1 LSTYTIS
8 QRFLLKCALNERN
21 IAVMRMFGL
30 TADRL
35 TENSIQHNCQLEI
48 NAGEIVYITGP
59 SGAGKSVLLRELEKA
74 VPAEERIN
82 LNDIDLPSDKTLIE
96 CIPFDRAQGKDGDLL
111 SALKTLSIAGLN
123 DVFCILNSP
132 ANLSEGQKYRFR
144 LACAIRSG
152 KKFIFADEFC
162 SNLDRISA
170 SVIAHNIQKHAR
182 RLGMAFILASCHDDL
197 LADLQPDVLL
207 IKELSGKTEVVYKRN
222 RFLPA

>member
-1 LSTYTIS
+1 MATYNISKSFAWQGTIS
-8 QRFLLKCALNERN
+8 EKNA
-21 IAVMRMFGL
+21 AVMRMFGL

-59 SGAGKSVLLRELEKA
+59 SGAGKSVLLRELGKA

-96 CIPFDRAQGKDGDLL
+96 CILFDCAQGKDGDLL

-170 SVIAHNIQKHAR
+170 SVISHNIQKHAR
-182 RLGMAFILASCHDDL
+182 RAGATFVLASCHDDL
-197 LADLQPDVLL
+197 LTDLQPDVLV
-207 IKELSGKTEVVYKRN
+207 IKELSGKTEVVYKRKK
-222 RFLPA
+222 